1 MSQGRGVHFD
11 TETCQKKEIQE
22 KEAFVLLK
30 IDQKE
35 IRMEEGQKKG
45 RSMDPASGEDPR
57 GPKGKTSLWKTYKI
71 FGFHMFACSTKVD
84 L

>member
-1 MSQGRGVHFD
+1 MIQGREVHFD
-11 TETCQKKEIQE
+11 TETCQKKETQE
-22 KEAFVLLK
+22 KEAFVSLK

-57 GPKGKTSLWKTYKI
+57 GPKGKTSL
-71 FGFHMFACSTKVD
+71 
-84 L
+84 

>member
-1 MSQGRGVHFD
+1 MSQGREVHFD

-22 KEAFVLLK
+22 KEALVK

-45 RSMDPASGEDPR
+45 RLMDPASVEDPR
-57 GPKGKTSLWKTYKI
+57 GPKGKTSLWKTYKN
-71 FGFHMFACSTKVD
+71 FGFHMFTCSLKVD

>member
-1 MSQGRGVHFD
+1 MSQGREVHFD
-11 TETCQKKEIQE
+11 TETCQKKEKQE
-22 KEAFVLLK
+22 KEALAK

-45 RSMDPASGEDPR
+45 RSMDPASGEDPK
-57 GPKGKTSLWKTYKI
+57 GPKGKTSLWKTYKN
-71 FGFHMFACSTKVD
+71 FGFHMFTCSLKVD

>member
-1 MSQGRGVHFD
+1 MSQGREVHFD
-11 TETCQKKEIQE
+11 SETCQKKETQE
-22 KEAFVLLK
+22 KEAFVSLK

-57 GPKGKTSLWKTYKI
+57 GPKGKTSLWKAYI
-71 FGFHMFACSTKVD
+71 
-84 L
+84 

>member
-11 TETCQKKEIQE
+11 TETCQKKEVLE

-30 IDQKE
+30 IDQKD
-35 IRMEEGQKKG
+35 IKMEEGQKKG
-45 RSMDPASGEDPR
+45 RPMDPPSGEDPR
-57 GPKGKTSLWKTYKI
+57 GPKGKTSLWKTYKN
-71 FGFHMFACSTKVD
+71 FGFHMITCFLKID

>member
-22 KEAFVLLK
+22 KEALVK

-45 RSMDPASGEDPR
+45 RLMDPASGEDPR
-57 GPKGKTSLWKTYKI
+57 GPKGKTSLWKTYKK
-71 FGFHMFACSTKVD
+71 FG
-84 L
+84 